1 MQQENIQLT
10 SIRGVLA
17 LWVVGH
23 HWFYSIENQQLN
35 HFFGYAYFSVD
46 IFFILSGFILFKI
59 YEKINLKNTP
69 SFYLKRFLRIF
80 PLHLFSLI
88 VLTAI
93 VIYPSFQFEFNIDY
107 LSSILLLQ
115 AFNEIHAINNPPSW
129 SISIELIC
137 YFLFPFILFSTN
149 KVSGRSLIIQIFL
162 VILASLL
169 TQQYYR
175 GETTGLGAVFRGISG
190 FLLGVFASKLSNRLT
205 INNYQSNLVQF
216 LSISLFIFCIF
227 ISGNLGGFYKA
238 NNIVVANLAI
248 SENENIIIEM
258 LKNKAP
264 LIEIAKMMDVSD
276 ISVSRLS
283 AITGINKTLIQKN
296 YNNLNPDGKFY
307 SIFNLFSNE
316 FFQYFLPCNFL
327 PLIATIFIFTLHFNK
342 GIITYALKSSIL
354 HFLGKIS
361 FSIYLLHYLILV
373 LFVKLEFFKDAG
385 IQELNLNFVYK
396 TNIMVIVLLISSYI
410 TYKFIEQ
417 PFRKILK

>member
-216 LSISLFIFCIF
+216 LSISLFIFCIIF
-227 ISGNLGGFYKA
+227 SGNLGGFYKA

-283 AITGINKTLIQKN
+283 AITGINKMLIQKN

-361 FSIYLLHYLILV
+361 FSIYLLHYLIMV